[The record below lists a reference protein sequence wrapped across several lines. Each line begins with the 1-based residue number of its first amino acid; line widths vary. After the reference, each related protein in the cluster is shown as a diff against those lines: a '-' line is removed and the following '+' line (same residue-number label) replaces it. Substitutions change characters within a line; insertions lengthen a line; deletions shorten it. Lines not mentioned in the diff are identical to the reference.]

1 MVKNLINE
9 IEQAMLGSL
18 NNEQLAQ
25 LRKVLDYTFRNVV
38 VTEKDSVN
46 TESNNQI
53 LVENFISAKK
63 VEGCSPNSIAY
74 YRSTINNALIK
85 LNKEVVH
92 ISTDDL
98 RHYLNTYQSESA

>member
-46 TESNNQI
+46 TEIIRFWLRTLFLPRKLKDVLLIQ
-53 LVENFISAKK
+53 
-63 VEGCSPNSIAY
+63 SPI
-74 YRSTINNALIK
+74 IVAL
-85 LNKEVVH
+85 
-92 ISTDDL
+92 
-98 RHYLNTYQSESA
+98 

>member
-25 LRKVLDYTFRNVV
+25 LRKVLDYTFRNIV

-53 LVENFISAKK
+53 LVNNFISEKK
-63 VEGCSPNSIAY
+63 LKDVL
-74 YRSTINNALIK
+74 LI
-85 LNKEVVH
+85 
-92 ISTDDL
+92 
-98 RHYLNTYQSESA
+98 R

>member
-9 IEQAMLGSL
+9 IEQVMLGSL

-25 LRKVLDYTFRNVV
+25 LRKVLDYTFRNIV

-53 LVENFISAKK
+53 LVNNFISAKK
-63 VEGCSPNSIAY
+63 S
-74 YRSTINNALIK
+74 
-85 LNKEVVH
+85 
-92 ISTDDL
+92 
-98 RHYLNTYQSESA
+98 